1 MANGERKMN
10 LDKTMFQ
17 LLTVFAAM
25 TSLSFK
31 EEENPTLLQKL
42 KFYLRDAGD
51 PRVFSTHKGPE
62 LFALLG
68 WFGFIGK
75 NPVGEKRLDALNTE
89 DVVAT
94 IVEFEKF
101 KARTR
106 LAYLKEGILR

>member
-1 MANGERKMN
+1 MS
-10 LDKTMFQ
+10 LDKAMFQ
-17 LLTVFAAM
+17 LLMVFTAM

-42 KFYLRDAGD
+42 KFYLHDADD
-51 PRVFSTHKGPE
+51 PSVFSTHKGPM

-94 IVEFEKF
+94 IVEWEKF

-106 LAYLKEGILR
+106 LMYFREARIQ

>member
-1 MANGERKMN
+1 MS
-10 LDKTMFQ
+10 LDKAMFQ

-25 TSLSFK
+25 TALSFK
-31 EEENPTLLQKL
+31 EEENPMLLQKL
-42 KFYLRDAGD
+42 RFYLHDADD
-51 PRVFSTHKGPE
+51 PRVFSTHKGPT

-75 NPVGEKRLDALNTE
+75 NPAGEKRLDSLNTE

-106 LAYLKEGILR
+106 LAYLKEGRLQ